1 MYKFVSYNYYFLH
14 RFASRCKTPKEDEGM
29 ALVLALITGL
39 LLLTGA
45 TGLLIRQ
52 LMARKIGAAES
63 YQQMAEA
70 AATNGFNRILNTL
83 NSNDTNNYKGY
94 LYTIEN
100 GETSSSNNWAY
111 VNSKDESTLDEL
123 CTDISDLPSRP
134 SQSGAIWP
142 TGLVAKDGVEA
153 NISFPFIE
161 DQTRTQRNDGKGSI
175 QTFYRLRK
183 YKDPAKAI
191 NGSYEGRK
199 GPALFQVEGFTRR
212 VGSPE
217 GEYLARALLTRSLA
231 VRSVVSKP
239 EDWGV
244 LAANNFD
251 LGSTTINGLGLI
263 IWNVE
268 DKDKVLKADGSGCRN
283 DLAALI
289 NGNSNALTDRIWPVM
304 NRDLPSQ
311 TLFWNRKTSKST
323 KQTFDKDPKSQGI
336 PRVWSFD
343 DSIYCGEEQIV
354 CTRALNSQT
363 MSAPEGIDIDYK
375 VIGKT
380 TVKTF
385 KRKTHPLGIYWSATR
400 FCKYTYCFK
409 GKPTFRE
416 GYERSENP
424 GNINYGD
431 YWTSWI
437 PEEKELKEW
446 TVRIKKQ
453 DICADK
459 DDACHLYIEHMNLEN
474 TTVLIEN
481 DQRPVVLHLGGPYDT
496 TLSKRIDLSNK
507 SKLCGVNAGGTTCN
521 ENPERLVI
529 MAKPTFKTSS
539 DCNSDDLEKPNYLS
553 FNKSNSHVIN
563 IADKSLPAAFVLL
576 NRGTFTLSSDA
587 EMRGVVWADNF
598 CSQDNKFKLTTKRK
612 DGIGGSVIEAGDE
625 LWNLVDGENLTGY
638 GRTITRGVRGT
649 GLDIF
654 QRW

>member
-94 LYTIEN
+94 LYSIEN

-191 NGSYEGRK
+191 GSYEGRK
-199 GPALFQVEGFTRR
+199 GPARFQVEGFTKR
-212 VGSPE
+212 VGSE
-217 GEYLARALLTRSLA
+217 DNYLARALLSRSLF

-244 LAANNFD
+244 MGANNYD
-251 LGSTTINGLGLI
+251 LGTTTIDGPGLI
-263 IWNVE
+263 LLNVSNKNE
-268 DKDKVLKADGSGCRN
+268 IIKDDGSCRN
-283 DLAALI
+283 DLATSLL
-289 NGNSNALTDRIWPVM
+289 NNSSNALRDRIWPVM
-304 NRDLPSQ
+304 NRGLPA
-311 TLFWNRKTSKST
+311 TELFANTKNSKEG
-323 KQTFDKDPKSQGI
+323 KEIFDADSKRNDT

-343 DSIYCGEEQIV
+343 DTSTNNDFECGEDQIV
-354 CTRALNSQT
+354 CTRTINSTT
-363 MSAPEGIDIDYK
+363 MSVPKGIDIDSE
-375 VIGKT
+375 VIGKK
-380 TVKTF
+380 TVLTLKEY
-385 KRKTHPLGIYWSATR
+385 RSRYLYSDSIATR
-400 FCKYTYCFK
+400 ACIYTTCID
-409 GKPTFRE
+409 GKPRIID
-416 GYERSENP
+416 GWERGQNP
-424 GNINYGD
+424 DNINYGNL
-431 YWTSWI
+431 WTSWI
-437 PEEKELKEW
+437 PEETEKYLKKW

-453 DICADK
+453 DICSNTDE
-459 DDACHLYIEHMNLEN
+459 ACHLYIEHINLEN
-474 TTVLIEN
+474 TSLLIEN
-481 DQRPVVLHLGGPYDT
+481 DQRPVVLHLGSPDET
-496 TLSKRIDLSNK
+496 KLSNRIDLSEN
-507 SKLCGVNAGGTTCN
+507 SLLCGVNRKGTKCN
-521 ENPERLVI
+521 EAPEKLIVVS
-529 MAKPTFKTSS
+529 KSSLKTSKQ
-539 DCNSDDLEKPNYLS
+539 CNSNDLKNNQKYVL
-553 FNKSNSHVIN
+553 N
-563 IADKSLPAAFVLL
+563 IAGKSLPAAFVLL
-576 NRGTFTLSSDA
+576 KGGTFTISNDA

-598 CSQDNKFKLTTKRK
+598 CSQSKKFSLTTKDQNSLK
-612 DGIGGSVIEAGDE
+612 GSVIEAGDE
-625 LWNLVDGENLTGY
+625 LWNLVDGEEYTGY